1 MNVDRPK
8 KVDKRHGAPEFE
20 WPFLDAGS
28 AAKDA
33 ELTQAEIHAAGKLI
47 ERALQLRGYK
57 FYSPE
62 ERLVLAVLVANY
74 SQQQR
79 ARGKKS
85 KGTAKKKAEYRRNHV
100 NLLLRYVVGKK
111 YRANPHSLR
120 TVMEIVDWLDGIGIE
135 ASEPQ
140 VRRDI
145 HAALK
150 SAPLPKE

>member
-85 KGTAKKKAEYRRNHV
+85 RGGATKKAEYRKGHV
-100 NLLLRYVVGKK
+100 NLLLRYVVNKK
-111 YRANPHSLR
+111 YRERPTTLA
-120 TVMEIVDWLDGIGIE
+120 TVMKIIEWLDVIGIE

-145 HAALK
+145 GAALK
-150 SAPLPKE
+150 SGPLPTW